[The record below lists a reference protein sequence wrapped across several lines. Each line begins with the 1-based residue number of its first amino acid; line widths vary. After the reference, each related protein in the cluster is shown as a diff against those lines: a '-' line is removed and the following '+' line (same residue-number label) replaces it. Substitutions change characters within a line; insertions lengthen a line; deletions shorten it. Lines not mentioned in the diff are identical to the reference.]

1 MTILV
6 LKPMVLW
13 GTTIYGNPQMA
24 TRLRFVTFMR
34 SGTIVKCLG
43 GNPLK
48 SGKCGNVF
56 GGDTGHLM
64 SQ

>member
-1 MTILV
+1 
-6 LKPMVLW
+6 
-13 GTTIYGNPQMA
+13 MA